1 MKWLDKYSEL
11 GTRNLAR
18 HAARRSFLARFGAV
32 LVGAAVFPTLPVA
45 RADSH
50 RMPAPD
56 ESGIEGDPGNPQKCD
71 YWRYCSMDGFLC
83 SCCGGTMN
91 SCPPGTEPS
100 PITWIGTCR
109 NPTDGKDYI
118 ISYNDCCGKSGCG
131 RCFCNTNIGDAPIFR
146 PSLDNDINWCIG
158 TKSNAYHCSVG
169 VVIGVATEKK
179 A

>member
-1 MKWLDKYSEL
+1 
-11 GTRNLAR
+11 
-18 HAARRSFLARFGAV
+18 
-32 LVGAAVFPTLPVA
+32 
-45 RADSH
+45 
-50 RMPAPD
+50 
-56 ESGIEGDPGNPQKCD
+56 
-71 YWRYCSMDGFLC
+71 
-83 SCCGGTMN
+83 MN

-100 PITWIGTCR
+100 PITWIGSCR

-131 RCFCNTNIGDAPIFR
+131 RCFCNTNVGDAPIFR

-179 A
+179 S